1 MPILPEFD
9 AAAFVPGASIDNP
22 FFPLHPGQIRA
33 YRAEVVDEETG
44 EREVESH
51 DAFVTYS
58 TLDVQGV
65 QAVVVRD
72 TAYLNGF
79 LVEDTLDYYA
89 QDQAGNVWYLGEDV
103 INYRYDDDGV
113 FTGVDDDGS
122 FLAGVDGAQG
132 GWKMPAMPGYGN
144 GYYQEYDPGNAIDE
158 AIVVGVGE
166 AVEIGLGTFEGAV
179 KILDTTALEP
189 EIAEFKYY
197 VPGLGEALVEEDI
210 DAEGEPSLLVELQE
224 LREVGLVDEEGEARE
239 SFLDLDADDDG
250 EGDADDDRDGDGEP
264 EPGLGDLAD
273 RQPVDGLDDAEE
285 PGLDDFLGSG
295 DEILIHFLG
304 ENAGFDSALGAYT
317 VDLATGA
324 LGEGRI
330 LLASTED
337 AAPGESVGFTVE
349 DGQALGLFL
358 VPNGAEGGVDLEA
371 FEDGGLHFA
380 NVLTRGE
387 ANIDDLLAPLVT
399 DDAGTPLPVTA
410 LHVLGNADGFNF
422 LNPSAGVNAIELE
435 SVLAD
440 GDGAGEITLVGFEDL
455 LVTDAKND
463 SDFNDVV
470 VAVSHAP
477 LDGATLAGLVAELAP
492 EAAIA

>member
-9 AAAFVPGASIDNP
+9 AAAFVPGAPIDNP
-22 FFPLHPGQIRA
+22 FFPLQPGQIRA
-33 YRAEVVDEETG
+33 YRAEMVDEETG

-72 TAYLNGF
+72 TDYLNGF

-113 FTGVDDDGS
+113 FTGVDNAGS
-122 FLAGVDGAQG
+122 FRAGVEGAQG
-132 GWKMPAMPGYGN
+132 GWKMPAMPGFSN
-144 GYYQEYDPGNAIDE
+144 GYYQEFDPGNAIDE
-158 AIVVGVGE
+158 AIVVGAGE
-166 AVEIGLGTFEGAV
+166 AVEIALGTFEGAV

-189 EIAEFKYY
+189 DAAEFKYY
-197 VPGLGEALVEEDI
+197 VAGLGEALVEEDL
-210 DAEGEPSLLVELQE
+210 DEEGEPELVVELQE
-224 LREVGLVDEEGEARE
+224 LREVDVVDEEGEARE
-239 SFLDLDADDDG
+239 SFLDFDADDADDED
-250 EGDADDDRDGDGEP
+250 EGDVDEDGEP
-264 EPGLGDLAD
+264 EIGLGDLAN
-273 RQPVDGLDDAEE
+273 RQAVDGLDDAEE

-304 ENAGFDSALGAYT
+304 EDAGFDSALGAYT

-330 LLASTED
+330 LLSSTEE
-337 AAPGESVGFTVE
+337 AEPGESVGFTVE

-380 NVLTRGE
+380 NILTRDT

-399 DDAGTPLPVTA
+399 DAAGTPLPVTA

-455 LVTDAKND
+455 LVTDARND
-463 SDFNDVV
+463 GDFNDVV

-492 EAAIA
+492 EAAVA